1 MFAQP
6 YLTYNYTK
14 TSAYTANYSGNGNPD
29 NYRERKSDFGL
40 YAYSGSKPHAVSSIS
55 SVIAGTGEERT
66 CEAVTLTL
74 I

>member
-40 YAYSGSKPHAVSSIS
+40 YAYSGSKLAV
-55 SVIAGTGEERT
+55 
-66 CEAVTLTL
+66 
-74 I
+74 